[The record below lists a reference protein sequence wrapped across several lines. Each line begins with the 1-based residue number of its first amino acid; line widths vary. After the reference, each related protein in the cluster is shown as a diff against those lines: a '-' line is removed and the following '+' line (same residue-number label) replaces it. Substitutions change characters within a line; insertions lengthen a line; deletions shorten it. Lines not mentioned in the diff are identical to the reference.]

1 MDQEKEPAV
10 TQEEFSELNR
20 NLWLALIFG
29 ITEGG
34 LLEPETDQN
43 DSENN

>member
-1 MDQEKEPAV
+1 MDQEKEQM

-34 LLEPETDQN
+34 LLESEADKQN
-43 DSENN
+43 SENN